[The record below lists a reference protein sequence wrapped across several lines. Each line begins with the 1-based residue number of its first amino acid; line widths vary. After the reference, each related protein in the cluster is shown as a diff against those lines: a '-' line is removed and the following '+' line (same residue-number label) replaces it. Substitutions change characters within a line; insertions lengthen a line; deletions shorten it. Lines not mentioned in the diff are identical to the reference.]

1 MDTKGNKNRD
11 LDAEEMVSLARRY
24 YAARFPNPLRLGCWP
39 SGEIIN
45 VVRQRQIPDHALM
58 EHLFEC
64 SECFG
69 EYRQALAQCRPAPVE
84 VSDRKRPVWILIL
97 KISAPATAVLILSSL
112 FIFNRLNWRKPAP
125 EAGNGPAP
133 TSITSEAR
141 TGAGGV
147 AAPNQTAAGAIA
159 AIPKAPVD
167 ALAMVGERR
176 SPSIRAPRAETID
189 VDLDNYQA
197 FRQSPRESDTD
208 LSEDLSAREGPNSP
222 GEPDRAQSG
231 EKAISLPAKR
241 ASLALRL
248 PETGVPGKYNVSL
261 INAFGQPLLSTSAFS
276 PDGSKLEVALD
287 LRRISTK
294 KCRLRLL
301 RKGEAPAFYDV
312 IIGAR

>member
-1 MDTKGNKNRD
+1 MDTKGNKIRD
-11 LDAEEMVSLARRY
+11 LDAEDLVSLARRY
-24 YAARFPNPLRLGCWP
+24 YASRFPNPLRLDCPP
-39 SGEIIN
+39 SDEIIK
-45 VVRQRQIPDHALM
+45 VVRQRQAPDHALM

-69 EYRQALAQCRPAPVE
+69 EYRQELAQCRLAPVE
-84 VSDRKRPVWILIL
+84 VSDRKRSVWILIL
-97 KISAPATAVLILSSL
+97 KISAPATAVLILASL

-125 EAGNGPAP
+125 ETGKEQA
-133 TSITSEAR
+133 TRSITSEAR
-141 TGAGGV
+141 TGDGGV
-147 AAPNQTAAGAIA
+147 AAPNETAAGAVA
-159 AIPKAPVD
+159 AIPKAPVN
-167 ALAMVGERR
+167 ALAVVGAWR
-176 SPSIRAPRAETID
+176 SSSIRAPGAETIE

-197 FRQSPRESDTD
+197 FRQSPREGETD
-208 LSEDLSAREGPNSP
+208 VNEEPSVREGPNSP
-222 GEPDRAQSG
+222 GEPDGAQSG
-231 EKAISLPAKR
+231 EKVISLPATR
-241 ASLALRL
+241 SSLVLRL

-276 PDGSKLEVALD
+276 PDGSKLDVALD